1 MLNSDNLF
9 HLIPDIPSIIDRA
22 NRLRIFPTP
31 AAAREIQS
39 MLHARINEGM
49 SEKQISAL
57 VKSVIIEH
65 MGPAPKVRGK
75 ASMVSDGGSVGCA
88 DRTSN
93 YSGSTIPTTPQP
105 PSISR

>member
-1 MLNSDNLF
+1 MPNSDNIS
-9 HLIPDIPSIIDRA
+9 HLIPGIPAIIDRA

-49 SEKQISAL
+49 TGKQISAL

-75 ASMVSDGGSVGCA
+75 VSTVSDGGFAGCA

-93 YSGSTIPTTPQP
+93 YLRSTIPATPQP
-105 PSISR
+105 PSLSR